1 MSDDVVVNSSKEVLE
16 GLVSDALEHLRQLGY
31 NPRTLANYRRTLR
44 RFLHFVQE
52 EARAQ
57 TLSTDLVERFLKSC
71 GIEPKKQAPQ
81 LSFEQRRTKNV
92 MRVLTE
98 FGLHG
103 CFQCRGGTTERIKL
117 PRSLEA
123 TLSGYETFC
132 REYLRSSSQSVRSR
146 KRDTLRFLHFLT
158 SQGLTS
164 VKQIQV
170 AMLSEFLKSRV
181 HLKTASLARV
191 ASSLRCFLRYLSM
204 RGLVP
209 DSLVSQLPRVRNGRD
224 QRIPSVWSQR
234 QVAALLAAVDR
245 SSPCGKRDYA
255 ILLLAARLGMRA
267 SDIRGLCLDHLLWDQ
282 ARIEMSQ
289 TKGGGRLSLPL
300 TEEVGAALIDYLRHG
315 RPPTHYREV
324 FLRVNAPFQ
333 PFAGDNN
340 LHYIITTYRQRAGIA
355 LPAQSRRG
363 LHSLRHSVASRLL
376 ETGTSLE
383 TISSILG
390 HLSTESTRIYTKVDI
405 EALRSAALDPEEVAH
420 A

>member
-1 MSDDVVVNSSKEVLE
+1 
-16 GLVSDALEHLRQLGY
+16 
-31 NPRTLANYRRTLR
+31 
-44 RFLHFVQE
+44 
-52 EARAQ
+52 
-57 TLSTDLVERFLKSC
+57 
-71 GIEPKKQAPQ
+71 
-81 LSFEQRRTKNV
+81 
-92 MRVLTE
+92 
-98 FGLHG
+98 
-103 CFQCRGGTTERIKL
+103 
-117 PRSLEA
+117 
-123 TLSGYETFC
+123 
-132 REYLRSSSQSVRSR
+132 
-146 KRDTLRFLHFLT
+146 
-158 SQGLTS
+158 
-164 VKQIQV
+164 
-170 AMLSEFLKSRV
+170 
-181 HLKTASLARV
+181 
-191 ASSLRCFLRYLSM
+191 
-204 RGLVP
+204 
-209 DSLVSQLPRVRNGRD
+209 
-224 QRIPSVWSQR
+224 VWSQR

-390 HLSTESTRIYTKVDI
+390 HLSPESTRIYTKVDI